1 MSEISI
7 ECNVS
12 DFAVY
17 QPEKYDK
24 VLFHLNEKCVVISFT
39 DKNENVLTQTE
50 IGKKDAIELANVIL
64 LKYK

>member
-12 DFAVY
+12 DFAVHHS
-17 QPEKYDK
+17 EKYDK
-24 VLFHLNEKCVVISFT
+24 VVFYLNEKCVVISFM
-39 DKNENVLTQTE
+39 DENENVLNQTE
-50 IGKKDAIELANVIL
+50 IGEKDAIELANVIF

>member
-12 DFAVY
+12 EFAVH
-17 QPEKYDK
+17 QSEKYDK
-24 VLFHLNEKCVVISFT
+24 VVFYLNEKCVVISFM
-39 DKNENVLTQTE
+39 DENENVLNQTE
-50 IGKKDAIELANVIL
+50 IGEKDAIELANVIF